1 MAIIDELRILVT
13 AEVTKAIADLNKTE
27 QATNKAGAG
36 FKDFAKQVAGYTTG
50 MGLAVDA
57 TKKVLSTIGQL
68 AKESVVL
75 AAGFETSRT
84 SWGVLLG
91 DMEEGEQMFDRIFA
105 LAAKTPL
112 SFEAVEQGARTLG
125 QYGIQSEKI
134 IPTIKMLGDISM
146 GNGEKLRSLSIAY
159 GQVMSTGRLMGQDLL
174 QLINNGFNPLKV
186 ISEKTGESMADLK
199 KRMADGGVSAEEVA
213 GAFKAATSEG
223 GLFYNMMDKTAET
236 TAGKWSTA
244 QDNFKAGLAELG
256 NTVVPAV
263 NLALDGFN
271 VIMEKI
277 ASNAS
282 KKALGN
288 IISESLKTGMISI
301 GEVKAT
307 LDSAGMSY
315 DDFIEQVTAARDA
328 VSHQI
333 IYGAKG
339 KELEKLQQ
347 ESAILTGIIL
357 KIKDRAGYEK
367 RLAEQAEKDKKA
379 LQKTAES
386 EQKLKQAQDDL
397 NMDTWLQMNYRGFMM
412 LGKEAPKTFDE
423 MNAAATA
430 FANSLSLVQ
439 NVGLTPWDE
448 SQYWDSLGKSVNDY
462 IDAVERL
469 ASEKGLSFAD
479 AAKEYNDAI
488 DKSKGK
494 TQEQILLEQQ
504 LKNVAL
510 DAYKSLGNA
519 LGEALINGEEGWE
532 AFADAGK
539 AAIASVLE
547 AFAAQWAIEAV
558 AAYAAGN
565 IPSGVGYTAASVAGY
580 AGAGAIRAM
589 ANGGEFDT
597 TGPTMMMVG
606 EAGREHVSVS
616 PASRGGSGGATVIN
630 YNIAGSLVSERQL
643 NQRIRS
649 ASTGS
654 NR

>member
-36 FKDFAKQVAGYTTG
+36 FKDFAKQIAGYTTG

-91 DMEEGEQMFDRIFA
+91 DVEKGEQMFDRIFA

-112 SFEAVEQGARTLG
+112 SFQDVEQGARTLG
-125 QYGIQSEKI
+125 QYGIESEKI
-134 IPTIKMLGDISM
+134 IPAIKMLGDISM

-186 ISEKTGESMADLK
+186 ISQKTGESMADLK
-199 KRMADGGVSAEEVA
+199 KRMSDGGVSAQEVA
-213 GAFKAATSEG
+213 DAFKSATSEG

-244 QDNFKAGLAELG
+244 QDNFKQSLAELG
-256 NTVVPAV
+256 EKIIPIVNKALDEYNKTASRMQSKRGVEKVLAGESKSYESITDAIREV
-263 NLALDGFN
+263 NLELDELESKIPYDTTGELEVQKQLLLDQKTTLTAMGQEAYTRATN
-271 VIMEKI
+271 AEKLRV
-277 ASNAS
+277 AE
-282 KKALGN
+282 KDRL
-288 IISESLKTGMISI
+288 
-301 GEVKAT
+301 AT
-307 LDSAGMSY
+307 LDKEA
-315 DDFIEQVTAARDA
+315 AARKAGNEGYILAQRLLDENYDKRQEILA
-328 VSHQI
+328 QI
-333 IYGAKG
+333 KQLNALQYQTPE
-339 KELEKLQQ
+339 KETARIAALKKLKEQLEALDVK
-347 ESAILTGIIL
+347 
-357 KIKDRAGYEK
+357 
-367 RLAEQAEKDKKA
+367 EQAHVDIMIDSA
-379 LQKTAES
+379 AV
-386 EQKLKQAQDDL
+386 A
-397 NMDTWLQMNYRGFMM
+397 R
-412 LGKEAPKTFDE
+412 EA
-423 MNAAATA
+423 
-430 FANSLSLVQ
+430 
-439 NVGLTPWDE
+439 
-448 SQYWDSLGKSVNDY
+448 
-462 IDAVERL
+462 
-469 ASEKGLSFAD
+469 AD
-479 AAKEYNDAI
+479 AEASLYGYREQASRELVDMEADIYASADAMEESKEKVEEETELIKN
-488 DKSKGK
+488 
-494 TQEQILLEQQ
+494 
-504 LKNVAL
+504 LKNVAV
-510 DAYKSLGNA
+510 DAFGSIGSA
-519 LGEALINGEEGWE
+519 LGEALVNGEEGWE

-539 AAIASVLE
+539 SAIASVLE
-547 AFAAQWAIEAV
+547 AFAKQWAIEAI
-558 AAYAAGN
+558 AAYANPAT
-565 IPSGVGYTAASVAGY
+565 IPQAVGYTAASIAGY

-616 PASRGGSGGATVIN
+616 PASRGGGGGATVIN
-630 YNIAGSLVSERQL
+630 YNIAGSLVSGRQL